1 MNRTGR
7 DYDDMTLE
15 ELQRE
20 AWETLIDTDVI
31 DGPLTVELEKIR
43 EALNRKRPV
52 EYPYTPEES
61 WERFLERCAD

>member
-20 AWETLIDTDVI
+20 AWETLIDTDTAR
-31 DGPLTVELEKIR
+31 LLSVEER
-43 EALNRKRPV
+43 EYR
-52 EYPYTPEES
+52 
-61 WERFLERCAD
+61 